1 MSSDHKNNIMHN
13 HTNSRSIAIRSGYN
27 GEPNTKYYDNTGQM
41 TAGEETAL
49 GAGVISHAEDV
60 NNGNYYIMINASGY
74 KNSGKESIQNPYPW

>member
-41 TAGEETAL
+41 SAGEETAL

-60 NNGNYYIMINASGY
+60 NNGNYYIMINASGLIY
-74 KNSGKESIQNPYPW
+74 GSL